1 MMKEFFLVVTAIFL
15 VVFSLNGAEKPKLA
29 VMEFEDRSATLDQT
43 MLSNAAEYLRSG
55 FVGSDRFIIIAK
67 ERQEKALIQEMKKES
82 YQMCRE
88 RNCQIP
94 LGQALSAD
102 SILRT
107 TINYFGGIY
116 NITTELI
123 DLAKEATV
131 KGAKF
136 EFDGSEKGL
145 MQAMDRI
152 VIQIAGKNITFDPGE
167 LKTEETTG
175 VKLGG
180 VELSTIPSIKIKDE
194 IFADVSVSQKIE
206 KLESDQSL
214 SLEADADVLVAYDK
228 AVAADENGIKSPS
241 DALIMWERL
250 AKMGGKNPF
259 RAIALERAAEWERH
273 IMLKDLGEK
282 FDKAKKLDKYGKFFP
297 DYIIK
302 AWSSITENPPSRN
315 PYYGIANERL
325 NKWTA
330 FKNDLKAYK
339 EQQKKFEEQRLEDR
353 EKLLKVLP
361 LKVVSDNQKRA
372 LMVKYMEIYSPF
384 YGVNDIDSI
393 ISKLDIFSSKKMNEL
408 LYNEYL
414 FSEMEEKCKN
424 GQGSCCYI
432 LASLTEVEKPEQAV
446 AFFEKACE
454 KGVVDGCIKS
464 GKIFYEK
471 DNEKKSYELFS
482 NACGWESGEGCH
494 ITAYMTEIGYGE
506 ERSKNIAEMLYKKA
520 CENGYELSC
529 KMNENIKKYGYSSD
543 HVRNIVKKDE
553 KVSKVLGSEGD
564 ELSKEMKKSRTFDE
578 TSMSIPV
585 KEKYHPYKWL
595 GIGIAVA
602 GAGILVGGVTGF
614 TIAADD
620 NYGEYERLTTDEKV
634 TEAANAGVPKET
646 YLKTV
651 NEYKDKG
658 DKYKNLSIASGV
670 VGGALIVTGI
680 VLAFIPGERE
690 VMKKVSFS
698 TDGKG
703 FYASLGFEF

>member
-1 MMKEFFLVVTAIFL
+1 M
-15 VVFSLNGAEKPKLA
+15 FSGMFAAELKEKPKLA
-29 VMEFEDRSATLDQT
+29 IMEFEDRSETLDQT
-43 MLSNAAEYLRSG
+43 MLSNAAEYLRSE
-55 FVGSDRFIIIAK
+55 FVGSDQFVIIAK
-67 ERQEKALIQEMKKES
+67 ERQEKALISEMKKES

-136 EFDGSEKGL
+136 QFDGTEKGL

-152 VIQIAGKNITFDPGE
+152 VIQLAGKTISFNPGE
-167 LKTEETTG
+167 LKSEETTG

-180 VELSTIPSIKIKDE
+180 IELSTIPSIKIKDE
-194 IFADVSVSQKIE
+194 IFADISVSPKIE
-206 KLESDQSL
+206 KLESDRSL

-228 AVAADENGIKSPS
+228 AVTADENGIKAPQ
-241 DALIMWERL
+241 DALILWERL

-259 RAIALERAAEWERH
+259 SVIAIERAAEWERH
-273 IMLKDLGEK
+273 IELKKLGEN
-282 FDKAKKLDKYGKFFP
+282 FEKAKRLDKYGKFFP
-297 DYIIK
+297 EYIIK
-302 AWSSITENPPSRN
+302 SWSNLTAVPPSKN
-315 PYYGIANERL
+315 PYYEVASEQL
-325 NKWTA
+325 KKWES
-330 FKNDLKAYK
+330 FRDNVRSYK
-339 EQQKKFEEQRLEDR
+339 DQQKKFEDQRIDDR

-361 LKVVSDNQKRA
+361 LKVVSDSQKRA

-384 YGVNDIDSI
+384 YGINDIDSI
-393 ISKLDIFSSKKMNEL
+393 IIKLDIFASKKMNEL

-414 FSEMEEKCKN
+414 YTEMEEKCSK
-424 GQGSCCYI
+424 GEGSSCYI
-432 LASLTEVEKPEQAV
+432 LASMTEVEKPEQAV

-464 GKIFYEK
+464 GKIYYEK
-471 DNEKKSYELFS
+471 DDEKRSFALFS

-494 ITAYMTEIGYGE
+494 IAAYMTEIGYGTE
-506 ERSKNIAEMLYKKA
+506 INKNIAEMIYKKA
-520 CENGYELSC
+520 CDNRYELSC
-529 KMNENIKKYGYSSD
+529 KMFENIKKYGYSSD
-543 HVRNIVKKDE
+543 HVRAIVGKGKKDE
-553 KVSKVLGSEGD
+553 KISKAVGSEGD

-585 KEKYHPYKWL
+585 KIKYYPYKWL

-602 GAGILVGGVTGF
+602 GVGIFVGGVTGF
-614 TIAADD
+614 TLAAND

-634 TEAANAGVPKET
+634 TEAALAGVPKET

-658 DKYKNLSIASGV
+658 DTYKNLSIASGV
-670 VGGALIVTGI
+670 VGGVFIVTGI
-680 VLAFIPGERE
+680 VLAFIPGEKE

>member
-1 MMKEFFLVVTAIFL
+1 MIL
-15 VVFSLNGAEKPKLA
+15 VVFVLTMAFNLSGEEKSKLA

-55 FVGSDRFIIIAK
+55 FVGSDRFLIIAK
-67 ERQEKALIQEMKKES
+67 ERQEKALIKEMKKES
-82 YQMCRE
+82 YKMCRD

-152 VIQIAGKNITFDPGE
+152 VIQIAGKNIAFNPGE

-206 KLESDQSL
+206 KLQSDQSL
-214 SLEADADVLVAYDK
+214 SLEADADILVAYDK
-228 AVAADENGIKSPS
+228 AVTADENGVQSPA

-259 RAIALERAAEWERH
+259 RTMALERAAEWERH
-273 IMLKDLGEK
+273 IELKKLGES
-282 FDKAKKLDKYGKFFP
+282 FEKAKRLDKYGKFFP

-315 PYYGIANERL
+315 PYYGVANERL
-325 NKWTA
+325 NKWKS
-330 FKNDLKAYK
+330 FKENLNTYRK
-339 EQQKKFEEQRLEDR
+339 QQKKFEEQRLEDR
-353 EKLLKVLP
+353 EKLSKVLP
-361 LKVVSDNQKRA
+361 LKVVSDNQKRS

-393 ISKLDIFSSKKMNEL
+393 IINLYIFSSKNMNEL

-414 FSEMEEKCKN
+414 IKEMEEKCSKE
-424 GQGSCCYI
+424 QGSACYI

-482 NACGWESGEGCH
+482 NACSWESGEGCH
-494 ITAYMTEIGYGE
+494 ITAYMIETGYGE
-506 ERSKNIAEMLYKKA
+506 ERSKNIAEMLYRKA
-520 CENGYELSC
+520 CDNGYELSC
-529 KMNENIKKYGYSSD
+529 KMFDNIKQYGYSSD
-543 HVRNIVKKDE
+543 LVRNIVEKDRINTNI
-553 KVSKVLGSEGD
+553 SKSVGSEGD
-564 ELSKEMKKSRTFDE
+564 DLSKGIHKSKKFDE

-585 KEKYHPYKWL
+585 KEKYHPYKWV

-614 TIAADD
+614 TLAADD
-620 NYGEYERLTTDEKV
+620 NYREYERLTTDEKV
-634 TEAANAGVPKET
+634 FEAANAGVPKET